1 MIKKLSLF
9 LLLISL
15 STFSLAGDVYVNRQK
30 LSNEVVQYLQQHY
43 GEIPPGR
50 YWYDPIAGL
59 WGYENGPTQG
69 KVAPGVAVGG
79 VLPEDISGGG
89 TNVYINGRELHP
101 KEVDYLRLQFGY
113 VNPGRYWLNNNG
125 VGGYEGGPAL
135 FQLQQPQQQRRRSVL
150 TTRDLVGGSVVGGG
164 FLGKGGG
171 PSVTC
176 GPDGGCIY

>member
-1 MIKKLSLF
+1 MNKKLCLF

-15 STFSLAGDVYVNRQK
+15 SSIAVAGDVYVNRNK
-30 LSNEVVQYLQQHY
+30 LSAEVVQYLQQQY

-50 YWYDPIAGL
+50 YWYDAIAGL

-69 KVAPGVAVGG
+69 KVAAGVTVGG
-79 VLPEDISGGG
+79 VMPEDISGGG
-89 TNVYINGRELHP
+89 TSVFINGRELHP
-101 KEVDYLRLQFGY
+101 KEVEYLRLQFGY
-113 VNPGRYWLNNNG
+113 VNPGRYWLNNHG

-135 FQLQQPQQQRRRSVL
+135 FQLQQPQQRRRSVL

-164 FLGKGGG
+164 FLGAGGG

>member
-1 MIKKLSLF
+1 MRKAISLF
-9 LLLISL
+9 LVLISF
-15 STFSLAGDVYVNRQK
+15 STLATAGDVYVNRQK
-30 LSNEVVQYLQQHY
+30 LSNEVVQYLQQQY
-43 GEIPPGR
+43 GEIPSGR

-79 VLPEDISGGG
+79 ALPEDISGGG
-89 TNVYINGRELHP
+89 TGVYINGRELHP

-164 FLGKGGG
+164 FLGKGSG

-176 GPDGGCIY
+176 GPDGGCLY